1 MKKVKKSNSKLL
13 RLVENNDA
21 NTTLKAK
28 QEEDKNWDTFNDQ
41 CKELIK
47 GELRSL
53 FEKNNKIDFG
63 SKVYNFAFHLT
74 QEFIFNKMPIGAY
87 QRALNSGTKEAQQ
100 NYLEYI
106 GNEYSIKPR
115 EVVGNEKAK
124 TIN

>member
-1 MKKVKKSNSKLL
+1 MRKVKKNNSKLL
-13 RLVENNDA
+13 RLVENDDA
-21 NTTLKAK
+21 NITLKVK
-28 QEEDKNWDTFNDQ
+28 QEEDKNLDTFNDQ
-41 CKELIK
+41 CKELIR

-53 FEKNNKIDFG
+53 FERNNKIDFG

-74 QEFIFNKMPIGAY
+74 QELIFDKMPIGAY

-115 EVVGNEKAK
+115 EVVDNEKAK

>member
-1 MKKVKKSNSKLL
+1 MRKVKKNNSKLL
-13 RLVENNDA
+13 RLVDNDDA
-21 NTTLKAK
+21 NITLKVK

-41 CKELIK
+41 CKELIR

-53 FEKNNKIDFG
+53 FERNNKIDFG

-74 QEFIFNKMPIGAY
+74 QELIFDKMPIGAY

-106 GNEYSIKPR
+106 GNEYSINPR
-115 EVVGNEKAK
+115 EVVDNEKAK

>member
-13 RLVENNDA
+13 RLVENYDA
-21 NTTLKAK
+21 NITLKAK
-28 QEEDKNWDTFNDQ
+28 QEEDKSWDTFNDQ
-41 CKELIK
+41 CKELIR

-53 FEKNNKIDFG
+53 FERNNKIDFG
-63 SKVYNFAFHLT
+63 SKVYNFAFNLT
-74 QEFIFNKMPIGAY
+74 QEFIYDKMPIGAY
-87 QRALNSGTKEAQQ
+87 QRALISGTKEAQQ

-115 EVVGNEKAK
+115 EVVDNEKAK

>member
-1 MKKVKKSNSKLL
+1 MRKVKKSNCKLL
-13 RLVENNDA
+13 RLVESDDA
-21 NTTLKAK
+21 SITLKAK
-28 QEEDKNWDTFNDQ
+28 QEEDKSWDTFNDQ

-53 FEKNNKIDFG
+53 FERNNKIDFG
-63 SKVYNFAFHLT
+63 SKVYNFAFNLT
-74 QEFIFNKMPIGAY
+74 QEFIYDKMPVGAY

-106 GNEYSIKPR
+106 GSEYSIKPR
-115 EVVGNEKAK
+115 EVVDNEKAK